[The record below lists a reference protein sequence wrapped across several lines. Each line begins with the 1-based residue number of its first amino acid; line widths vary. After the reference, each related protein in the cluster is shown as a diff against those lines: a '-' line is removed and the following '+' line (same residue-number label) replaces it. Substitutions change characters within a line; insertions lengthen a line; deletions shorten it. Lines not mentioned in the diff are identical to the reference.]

1 MLESVKQLLADQG
14 HGGLFSALSLMP
26 KHTRFETQDSQ
37 EEIILLLR
45 PHIITNLWWVIAA
58 VLMLFVPVFFPILP
72 IVSLLPANYLFILTL
87 FWLELILAFVF
98 EQFLLWFFSINIV
111 TDERI
116 IDIDFFGLL
125 FKHVSVAQIDKI
137 EDVNYFQKGIFGAFF
152 NFGNVLIQ
160 TAAELTEFVF
170 NNVPNPDRVVKI
182 ISELIG
188 EEEQEQLE
196 GRVR

>member
-1 MLESVKQLLADQG
+1 MFRA
-14 HGGLFSALSLMP
+14 FSRNINSKSKAI
-26 KHTRFETQDSQ
+26 
-37 EEIILLLR
+37 IILKKD
-45 PHIITNLWWVIAA
+45 PGSWTKNQEKTFQNLI
-58 VLMLFVPVFFPILP
+58 
-72 IVSLLPANYLFILTL
+72 SE
-87 FWLELILAFVF
+87 LEKQQNAI
-98 EQFLLWFFSINIV
+98 S
-111 TDERI
+111 DE
-116 IDIDFFGLL
+116 
-125 FKHVSVAQIDKI
+125 IDKI

>member
-1 MLESVKQLLADQG
+1 M
-14 HGGLFSALSLMP
+14 
-26 KHTRFETQDSQ
+26 
-37 EEIILLLR
+37 
-45 PHIITNLWWVIAA
+45 
-58 VLMLFVPVFFPILP
+58 
-72 IVSLLPANYLFILTL
+72 
-87 FWLELILAFVF
+87 AFVF

-111 TDERI
+111 TDERV

-160 TAAELTEFVF
+160 TAAEVTEFVF
-170 NNVPNPDRVVKI
+170 NNVPNPDRVVKV
-182 ISELIG
+182 ISELIS